1 MAKDYEFTLP
11 IGTVITGDV
20 MPDGNGQHYQ
30 YHIESVLG
38 QGGFGITYKVWSIV
52 KNGRISAK
60 MQFAIKEH
68 FVKGRCHRGSDGVTV
83 EYSREAAEDV
93 EDSLKDFIKEGRLLQ
108 SICQVKDPSDPR
120 NAGYQHIVPVNEVIE
135 VNNTAYFVMQFLD
148 GGSLRDMVLESGSG
162 MDESKALSLMVPVCQ
177 AVEYIHSHGILHMD
191 IKPENIVMR
200 RNLETTQE
208 EPVLIDFGVSLHFD
222 KKGSLTTTHT
232 SFGRTEGFSPMEQY
246 GEISSFQPKID
257 VYALGATMFYL
268 LSGKTPPSAFNVTQ
282 DFLEK
287 NLPESVSE
295 RTRKAVL
302 HAMSRDS
309 HERTSSAKAFI
320 SELENRFTL
329 PVGYVLHGPNC
340 DYLLT
345 AIHDVQSCYIRYDAV
360 VYTGSARRAN
370 DRNMTVTT
378 QYYVYECYSKQ
389 SCERHDDGTVSGKGG
404 GDVDYRLQD
413 SFLSEACQVTGLES
427 VGDCEKSDVRVE
439 REIFKGHGTLYA
451 VVDKRYKPASGL
463 SKAMD
468 GVTKSLGD
476 ATKSI
481 GGIADSLKKH
491 AKTIGMIVAGIV
503 LVGGAILLGPAVIKM
518 FQKTDADWTRDLN
531 KAIEQKD
538 FETLQEFADKDS
550 ARAILPLSSLYLQKG
565 DTVNAL
571 KYADMAFTRDMGL
584 DTLEARNII
593 QSIHEYSAAEQQK
606 RIAEA
611 AEQARKDS
619 LARVAQAEAEA
630 QNATEAQA
638 AAEKQK
644 QEEAQKKAEEAKKKQ
659 EEAAKQAEAKK
670 KQEEQKKQDEANK
683 KVSDQAYAA
692 KMALQYVNGARTYE
706 NHKKAYEW
714 AQKADATTRAQ
725 VVKKLQEMDF
735 PIP

>member
-1 MAKDYEFTLP
+1 MSNDKKYEFTLP

-20 MPDGNGQHYQ
+20 MPNSNGEHYQ

-52 KNGRISAK
+52 KNGRISTK
-60 MQFAIKEH
+60 VQFAIKEH

-148 GGSLRDMVLESGSG
+148 GGSLRDMVLESGAG
-162 MDESKALSLMVPVCQ
+162 MDEAKALSLMVPVCQ
-177 AVEYIHSHGILHMD
+177 AVNYIHSHGILHMD

-246 GEISSFQPKID
+246 GDISSFQPKID

-302 HAMSRDS
+302 HAMSRDA

-389 SCERHDDGTVSGKGG
+389 SCERHDDGTVSGKDGK
-404 GDVDYRLQD
+404 DVDYRLQG
-413 SFLSEACQVTGLES
+413 SFLSEACQVTGVES
-427 VGDCEKSDVRVE
+427 VGDCEKSDVRIE
-439 REIFKGHGTLYA
+439 REIFKGYGTLYA
-451 VVDKRYKPASGL
+451 VVDKKYKPASGL
-463 SKAMD
+463 SKAMG

-481 GGIADSLKKH
+481 SGIADSLKKH
-491 AKTIGMIVAGIV
+491 SKTIGIVAGVIV
-503 LVGGAILLGPAVIKM
+503 AVFLGWKFLSTV
-518 FQKTDADWTRDLN
+518 
-531 KAIEQKD
+531 D
-538 FETLQEFADKDS
+538 FSSSSVSDDS
-550 ARAILPLSSLYLQKG
+550 AVA
-565 DTVNAL
+565 DT
-571 KYADMAFTRDMGL
+571 
-584 DTLEARNII
+584 TLVKEGEDAV
-593 QSIHEYSAAEQQK
+593 
-606 RIAEA
+606 
-611 AEQARKDS
+611 QAT
-619 LARVAQAEAEA
+619 V
-630 QNATEAQA
+630 
-638 AAEKQK
+638 EKQK
-644 QEEAQKKAEEAKKKQ
+644 FSNKVLGDYLYTGPVNAAGNPDGKGEAVFLDK
-659 EEAAKQAEAKK
+659 
-670 KQEEQKKQDEANK
+670 
-683 KVSDQAYAA
+683 
-692 KMALQYVNGARTYE
+692 NGKPEARTYKGDFVNGVFE
-706 NHKKAYEW
+706 SDYAEYVFYGDTYSGSFKSNYYDKGTLRL
-714 AQKADATTRAQ
+714 ADSGEYFEGYFSKGQPHTGTWYNRQ
-725 VVKKLQEMDF
+725 GKVLEKIGQ
-735 PIP
+735 

>member
-1 MAKDYEFTLP
+1 MAKEYEFTLP

-148 GGSLRDMVLESGSG
+148 GGSLRDMVLESGGG
-162 MDESKALSLMVPVCQ
+162 MDESRALSLMVPVCQ
-177 AVEYIHSHGILHMD
+177 AVNYIHSHGILHMD

-246 GEISSFQPKID
+246 GDISSFQPKID

-302 HAMSRDS
+302 HAMSRDA

-389 SCERHDDGTVSGKGG
+389 SCERHDDGTVSGKDGK
-404 GDVDYRLQD
+404 DVDYRLQG

-427 VGDCEKSDVRVE
+427 VGDCEKSDVRIE
-439 REIFKGHGTLYA
+439 REIFKGYGTLYA
-451 VVDKRYKPASGL
+451 VVDKKYKPASGL
-463 SKAMD
+463 SKAM
-468 GVTKSLGD
+468 GGMTKSLGD
-476 ATKSI
+476 ATKSL

-491 AKTIGMIVAGIV
+491 SKTIGIVAGVIV
-503 LVGGAILLGPAVIKM
+503 AVFLGWKFLSTV
-518 FQKTDADWTRDLN
+518 
-531 KAIEQKD
+531 D
-538 FETLQEFADKDS
+538 FSSSSVSDDS
-550 ARAILPLSSLYLQKG
+550 AVA
-565 DTVNAL
+565 DT
-571 KYADMAFTRDMGL
+571 
-584 DTLEARNII
+584 TLVKEGEDAV
-593 QSIHEYSAAEQQK
+593 
-606 RIAEA
+606 
-611 AEQARKDS
+611 QAT
-619 LARVAQAEAEA
+619 V
-630 QNATEAQA
+630 
-638 AAEKQK
+638 EKQK
-644 QEEAQKKAEEAKKKQ
+644 FSNKVLGDYLYTGPVNAAGNPDGKGEAVFLDK
-659 EEAAKQAEAKK
+659 
-670 KQEEQKKQDEANK
+670 
-683 KVSDQAYAA
+683 
-692 KMALQYVNGARTYE
+692 NGKPEARTYKGDFVNGVFE
-706 NHKKAYEW
+706 SDYAEYVFYGDTYFGSFKSNYYDKGTLRL
-714 AQKADATTRAQ
+714 ADSGEYFEGYFSKGQPHTGTWYNKQ
-725 VVKKLQEMDF
+725 GKVLEKIGQ
-735 PIP
+735 

>member
-1 MAKDYEFTLP
+1 MAKEYEFTLP

-52 KNGRISAK
+52 KNGRISTK
-60 MQFAIKEH
+60 VQFAIKEH
-68 FVKGRCHRGSDGVTV
+68 FVKGRCHRGSNGVTV

-148 GGSLRDMVLESGSG
+148 GGSLRDMVLESGAG
-162 MDESKALSLMVPVCQ
+162 MDEAKALSLMVPVCQ
-177 AVEYIHSHGILHMD
+177 AVNYIHSHGILHMD

-246 GEISSFQPKID
+246 GDISSFQPKID

-302 HAMSRDS
+302 HAMSRDA

-389 SCERHDDGTVSGKGG
+389 SCERHDDGTVSGKDGK
-404 GDVDYRLQD
+404 DVDYRLQG
-413 SFLSEACQVTGLES
+413 SFLSEACQVTG
-427 VGDCEKSDVRVE
+427 
-439 REIFKGHGTLYA
+439 A
-451 VVDKRYKPASGL
+451 
-463 SKAMD
+463 
-468 GVTKSLGD
+468 
-476 ATKSI
+476 
-481 GGIADSLKKH
+481 
-491 AKTIGMIVAGIV
+491 
-503 LVGGAILLGPAVIKM
+503 
-518 FQKTDADWTRDLN
+518 
-531 KAIEQKD
+531 
-538 FETLQEFADKDS
+538 
-550 ARAILPLSSLYLQKG
+550 
-565 DTVNAL
+565 
-571 KYADMAFTRDMGL
+571 
-584 DTLEARNII
+584 
-593 QSIHEYSAAEQQK
+593 
-606 RIAEA
+606 
-611 AEQARKDS
+611 
-619 LARVAQAEAEA
+619 
-630 QNATEAQA
+630 
-638 AAEKQK
+638 
-644 QEEAQKKAEEAKKKQ
+644 
-659 EEAAKQAEAKK
+659 
-670 KQEEQKKQDEANK
+670 
-683 KVSDQAYAA
+683 
-692 KMALQYVNGARTYE
+692 
-706 NHKKAYEW
+706 
-714 AQKADATTRAQ
+714 
-725 VVKKLQEMDF
+725 
-735 PIP
+735 

>member
-1 MAKDYEFTLP
+1 MSNDKKYEFTLP

-20 MPDGNGQHYQ
+20 MPNSNGEHYQ

-52 KNGRISAK
+52 KNGRISTK
-60 MQFAIKEH
+60 VQFAIKEH

-148 GGSLRDMVLESGSG
+148 GGSLRDMVLESGGG
-162 MDESKALSLMVPVCQ
+162 MDESRALSLMVPVCQ
-177 AVEYIHSHGILHMD
+177 AVNYIHSHGILHMD

-246 GEISSFQPKID
+246 GDISSFQPKID

-302 HAMSRDS
+302 HAMSRDA

-389 SCERHDDGTVSGKGG
+389 SCERHDDGTVSGKDGK
-404 GDVDYRLQD
+404 DVDYRLQG
-413 SFLSEACQVTGLES
+413 SFLSEACQVTGVES

-439 REIFKGHGTLYA
+439 REIFKGYGTLYA
-451 VVDKRYKPASGL
+451 VVDKKYKPASGL
-463 SKAMD
+463 SKAMG

-476 ATKSI
+476 VTKSL

-491 AKTIGMIVAGIV
+491 AKTIGIVAGVIV
-503 LVGGAILLGPAVIKM
+503 AVFLGWKFLSTV
-518 FQKTDADWTRDLN
+518 
-531 KAIEQKD
+531 D
-538 FETLQEFADKDS
+538 FSSSSVSDDS
-550 ARAILPLSSLYLQKG
+550 AVA
-565 DTVNAL
+565 DT
-571 KYADMAFTRDMGL
+571 
-584 DTLEARNII
+584 TLVKEGEDAV
-593 QSIHEYSAAEQQK
+593 
-606 RIAEA
+606 
-611 AEQARKDS
+611 QAT
-619 LARVAQAEAEA
+619 V
-630 QNATEAQA
+630 
-638 AAEKQK
+638 EKQK
-644 QEEAQKKAEEAKKKQ
+644 FSNKVLGDYLYTGPVNAAGNPDGKGEAVFLDK
-659 EEAAKQAEAKK
+659 
-670 KQEEQKKQDEANK
+670 
-683 KVSDQAYAA
+683 
-692 KMALQYVNGARTYE
+692 NGKPEARTYKGDFVNGVFE
-706 NHKKAYEW
+706 SDYAEYVFYGDTYSGSFKSNYYDKGTLRL
-714 AQKADATTRAQ
+714 ADSGEYFEGYFSKGQPHTGTWYNKQ
-725 VVKKLQEMDF
+725 GKVLEKIGQ
-735 PIP
+735 

>member
-108 SICQVKDPSDPR
+108 SICQVKDPSDPS

-148 GGSLRDMVLESGSG
+148 GGSLRDMVLESGGG
-162 MDESKALSLMVPVCQ
+162 MDESRALSLMVPVCQ
-177 AVEYIHSHGILHMD
+177 AVNYIHSHGILHMD

-246 GEISSFQPKID
+246 GDISSFQPKID

-268 LSGKTPPSAFNVTQ
+268 LSGKIPPSAFNVTQ

-302 HAMSRDS
+302 HAMSRDA

-389 SCERHDDGTVSGKGG
+389 SCERHDDGTVSGKDGK
-404 GDVDYRLQD
+404 DVDYRLQG
-413 SFLSEACQVTGLES
+413 SFLSEACQLTGLES

-439 REIFKGHGTLYA
+439 REIFKGYGTLYA
-451 VVDKRYKPASGL
+451 VVDKKYKPASGL
-463 SKAMD
+463 SKAMG

-476 ATKSI
+476 VTKSL

-491 AKTIGMIVAGIV
+491 AKTIGIVAGVIV
-503 LVGGAILLGPAVIKM
+503 AVFLGWKFLSTV
-518 FQKTDADWTRDLN
+518 
-531 KAIEQKD
+531 D
-538 FETLQEFADKDS
+538 FSSSSVSDDS
-550 ARAILPLSSLYLQKG
+550 AVA
-565 DTVNAL
+565 DT
-571 KYADMAFTRDMGL
+571 
-584 DTLEARNII
+584 TLVKEGEDAV
-593 QSIHEYSAAEQQK
+593 
-606 RIAEA
+606 
-611 AEQARKDS
+611 QAT
-619 LARVAQAEAEA
+619 V
-630 QNATEAQA
+630 
-638 AAEKQK
+638 EKQK
-644 QEEAQKKAEEAKKKQ
+644 FSNKVLGDYLYTGPVNAAGNPDGKGEAVFLDK
-659 EEAAKQAEAKK
+659 
-670 KQEEQKKQDEANK
+670 
-683 KVSDQAYAA
+683 
-692 KMALQYVNGARTYE
+692 NGKPEARTYKGDFVNGVFE
-706 NHKKAYEW
+706 SDYAEYVFYGDTYSGSFKSNYYDKGTLRL
-714 AQKADATTRAQ
+714 ADSGEYFEGYFSKGQPHTGTWYNKQ
-725 VVKKLQEMDF
+725 GKVLEKIGQ
-735 PIP
+735 

>member
-1 MAKDYEFTLP
+1 MSNDKKYEFTLP

-20 MPDGNGQHYQ
+20 MPNSNGEHYQ

-52 KNGRISAK
+52 KNGRISTK
-60 MQFAIKEH
+60 VQFAIKEH

-148 GGSLRDMVLESGSG
+148 GGSLRDMVLESGGG
-162 MDESKALSLMVPVCQ
+162 MDESRALSLMVPVCQ
-177 AVEYIHSHGILHMD
+177 AVNYIHSHGILHMD

-246 GEISSFQPKID
+246 GDISSFQPKID

-302 HAMSRDS
+302 HAMSRDA

-389 SCERHDDGTVSGKGG
+389 SCERHDDGTVSGKDGK
-404 GDVDYRLQD
+404 DVDYRLQG
-413 SFLSEACQVTGLES
+413 SFLSEACQVTGVES
-427 VGDCEKSDVRVE
+427 VGDCEKSDVRIE
-439 REIFKGHGTLYA
+439 REIFKGYGTLYA
-451 VVDKRYKPASGL
+451 VVDKKYKPASGL
-463 SKAMD
+463 SKAMG

-476 ATKSI
+476 VTKSL

-491 AKTIGMIVAGIV
+491 AKTIGIVAGVIV
-503 LVGGAILLGPAVIKM
+503 AVFLGWKFLSTV
-518 FQKTDADWTRDLN
+518 
-531 KAIEQKD
+531 D
-538 FETLQEFADKDS
+538 FSSSSVSDDS
-550 ARAILPLSSLYLQKG
+550 AVA
-565 DTVNAL
+565 DT
-571 KYADMAFTRDMGL
+571 
-584 DTLEARNII
+584 TLVKEGEDAV
-593 QSIHEYSAAEQQK
+593 
-606 RIAEA
+606 
-611 AEQARKDS
+611 QAT
-619 LARVAQAEAEA
+619 V
-630 QNATEAQA
+630 
-638 AAEKQK
+638 EKQK
-644 QEEAQKKAEEAKKKQ
+644 FSNKVLGDYLYTGPVNAAGNPDGKGEAVFLDK
-659 EEAAKQAEAKK
+659 
-670 KQEEQKKQDEANK
+670 
-683 KVSDQAYAA
+683 
-692 KMALQYVNGARTYE
+692 NGKPEARTYKGDFVNGVFE
-706 NHKKAYEW
+706 SDYAEYVFYGDTYSGSFKSNYYDKGTLRL
-714 AQKADATTRAQ
+714 ADSGEYFEGYFSKGQPHTGTWYNKQ
-725 VVKKLQEMDF
+725 GKVLEKIGQ
-735 PIP
+735 

>member
-1 MAKDYEFTLP
+1 MSNDKKYEFTLP

-20 MPDGNGQHYQ
+20 MPNSNGEHYQ

-52 KNGRISAK
+52 KNGRISTK
-60 MQFAIKEH
+60 VQFAIKEH

-148 GGSLRDMVLESGSG
+148 GGSLRDMVLESGAG

-177 AVEYIHSHGILHMD
+177 AVNYIHSHGILHMD

-246 GEISSFQPKID
+246 GDISSFQPKID

-302 HAMSRDS
+302 HAMSRDA

-389 SCERHDDGTVSGKGG
+389 SCERHDDGTVSGKDGK
-404 GDVDYRLQD
+404 DVDYRLQG

-427 VGDCEKSDVRVE
+427 VGDCEKSDVRIE
-439 REIFKGHGTLYA
+439 REIFKGYGTLYA
-451 VVDKRYKPASGL
+451 VVDKKYKPASGL
-463 SKAMD
+463 SKAMG

-476 ATKSI
+476 VTKSL

-491 AKTIGMIVAGIV
+491 AKTIGIVAGVIV
-503 LVGGAILLGPAVIKM
+503 AVFLGWKFLSTV
-518 FQKTDADWTRDLN
+518 
-531 KAIEQKD
+531 D
-538 FETLQEFADKDS
+538 FSSSSVSDDS
-550 ARAILPLSSLYLQKG
+550 AVA
-565 DTVNAL
+565 DT
-571 KYADMAFTRDMGL
+571 
-584 DTLEARNII
+584 TLVKEGEDAV
-593 QSIHEYSAAEQQK
+593 
-606 RIAEA
+606 
-611 AEQARKDS
+611 QAT
-619 LARVAQAEAEA
+619 V
-630 QNATEAQA
+630 
-638 AAEKQK
+638 EKQK
-644 QEEAQKKAEEAKKKQ
+644 FSNKVLGDYLYTGPVNAAGNPDGKGEAVFLDK
-659 EEAAKQAEAKK
+659 
-670 KQEEQKKQDEANK
+670 
-683 KVSDQAYAA
+683 
-692 KMALQYVNGARTYE
+692 NGKPEARTYKGDFVNGVFE
-706 NHKKAYEW
+706 SDYAEYVFYGDTYSGSFKSNYYDKGTLRL
-714 AQKADATTRAQ
+714 ADSGEYFEGYFSKGQPHTGTWYNKQ
-725 VVKKLQEMDF
+725 GKVLEKIGQ
-735 PIP
+735 

>member
-1 MAKDYEFTLP
+1 MAKEYEFTLP

-52 KNGRISAK
+52 KNGRISTK
-60 MQFAIKEH
+60 VQFAIKEH
-68 FVKGRCHRGSDGVTV
+68 FVKGRCHRGSNGVTV

-148 GGSLRDMVLESGSG
+148 GGSLRDMVLESGAG
-162 MDESKALSLMVPVCQ
+162 MDEAKALSLMVPVCQ
-177 AVEYIHSHGILHMD
+177 AVNYIHSHGILHMD

-246 GEISSFQPKID
+246 GDISSFQPKID

-302 HAMSRDS
+302 HAMSRDA

-389 SCERHDDGTVSGKGG
+389 SCERHDDGTVSGKDGK
-404 GDVDYRLQD
+404 DVDYRLQG
-413 SFLSEACQVTGLES
+413 SFLSEACQVTGVES

-439 REIFKGHGTLYA
+439 REIFKGYGTLYA
-451 VVDKRYKPASGL
+451 VVDKKYKPASGL
-463 SKAMD
+463 SKAMG

-476 ATKSI
+476 VTKSL

-491 AKTIGMIVAGIV
+491 AKTIGIVAGVIV
-503 LVGGAILLGPAVIKM
+503 AVFLGWKFLSTV
-518 FQKTDADWTRDLN
+518 
-531 KAIEQKD
+531 D
-538 FETLQEFADKDS
+538 FSSSSVSDDS
-550 ARAILPLSSLYLQKG
+550 AVA
-565 DTVNAL
+565 DT
-571 KYADMAFTRDMGL
+571 
-584 DTLEARNII
+584 TLVKEGEDAV
-593 QSIHEYSAAEQQK
+593 
-606 RIAEA
+606 
-611 AEQARKDS
+611 QAT
-619 LARVAQAEAEA
+619 V
-630 QNATEAQA
+630 
-638 AAEKQK
+638 EKQK
-644 QEEAQKKAEEAKKKQ
+644 FSNKVLGDYLYTGPVNAAGNPDGKGEAVFLDK
-659 EEAAKQAEAKK
+659 
-670 KQEEQKKQDEANK
+670 
-683 KVSDQAYAA
+683 
-692 KMALQYVNGARTYE
+692 NGKPEARTYKGDFVNGVFE
-706 NHKKAYEW
+706 SDYAEYVFYGDTYSGSFKSNYYDKGTLRL
-714 AQKADATTRAQ
+714 ADSGEYFEGYFSKGQPHTGTWYNKQ
-725 VVKKLQEMDF
+725 GKVLEKIGQ
-735 PIP
+735 